1 MRIGKSTIHF
11 NTTINYDY
19 DYKSPA
25 DCPYW
30 SLYIVD
36 RKIKKSTYID
46 TMTYKQVV
54 DFLKEH
60 PFHITV
66 HAYPRKS
73 LSRRRAYLYERRG
86 NEYLVVDK
94 HTGEVYLQYDWITDT
109 VIYQSPEHDRPDK
122 LLKSLKARIHNALW
136 TD

>member
-25 DCPYW
+25 ECPYW
-30 SLYIVD
+30 ALYIVD
-36 RKIKKSTYID
+36 RKTKKTTYID

-54 DFLKEH
+54 DFLKEY
-60 PFHITV
+60 PFHITI

-73 LSRRRAYLYERRG
+73 LSRRRAYLYECRG
-86 NEYLVVDK
+86 NEYFVTDK
-94 HTGEVYLQYDWITDT
+94 HTGEVYLQYEWITDT

-122 LLKSLKARIHNALW
+122 LLKSLKERIHNALW
-136 TD
+136 ED